1 MKDIVL
7 NNGNPIPV
15 VGLGTWLIDNDKVA
29 EVIKTAVKLG
39 YRHIDTAQAYE
50 NEEGVGKGI
59 RECGVSREE
68 LFVTTKVMAELKS
81 YDSAYRSVI
90 KSLEKMGLDYLDLIL
105 IHSPEP
111 WREFRTSGK
120 DYFKENAEV
129 WRALEELHSEG
140 KVKAIGVSNFH
151 ISDIENILKHC
162 TVKPSV
168 NQVLAHVGQV
178 PFELIDYC
186 RKNDILVEA
195 YSPIAHGE
203 AGRLEEV
210 NEIAEKYGKTF
221 AQICLKYLI
230 QLGMVV
236 LPKASSEKHLSNN
249 YDLDFVITD
258 EDMQVL
264 NSVKPLD
271 DYGAH
276 DFFPVFRHSGE
287 RQPSRKR

>member
-15 VGLGTWLIDNDKVA
+15 VGLGTWLIDNGKVA
-29 EVIKTAVKLG
+29 DVIRAAVKLG

-59 RECGVSREE
+59 RECGIPREE
-68 LFVTTKVMAELKS
+68 LFVTTKVMAEWKS

-90 KSLEKMGLDYLDLIL
+90 KSLETMGLDYLDLIL

-129 WRALEELHSEG
+129 WRALEMLYNEG
-140 KVKAIGVSNFH
+140 KVRAIGVSNFH
-151 ISDIENILKHC
+151 ISDIENILKNC
-162 TVKPSV
+162 TVKPAV

-178 PFELIDYC
+178 PFELLEYC
-186 RKNDILVEA
+186 RRKEILVEA

-203 AGRLEEV
+203 AGRLEKV
-210 NEIAEKYGKTF
+210 NEIAAKYGKTF

-249 YDLDFVITD
+249 LDLDFVIAE
-258 EDMQVL
+258 EDMRVL
-264 NSVKPLD
+264 NAVKPLN

-287 RQPSRKR
+287 